1 MMRLLRPEAALLA
14 GLILGGCTARGLA
27 DFELTLASS
36 DSATI
41 ALSRWCEAR
50 TIAQPPV
57 IRALADRQASM
68 AASPAVREA
77 LGLGPDDTA
86 AYRHVSL
93 VCGNRVLSVAHN
105 WYVPSRLTTE
115 MNHRLATTDAPFGK
129 VVAPLGFRRQRLAS
143 LRGAMAECPQGTV
156 LSHRAVLRLADGR
169 AISLVVECYTRAN
182 LAPALRVSGD

>member
-1 MMRLLRPEAALLA
+1 MRLLRPEAALLA

-27 DFELTLASS
+27 DFERTLASN
-36 DSATI
+36 DSATA
-41 ALSRWCEAR
+41 ALGQWCKAR

-57 IRALADRQASM
+57 IRAIADRQASM
-68 AASPAVREA
+68 TASPAVREA
-77 LGLGPDDTA
+77 LGLGPEDAA

-105 WYVPSRLTTE
+105 WYVPSRLTAE
-115 MNHRLATTDAPFGK
+115 MNRALETTDVPFGK

-143 LRGAMAECPQGTV
+143 LRGAMAECPPGTV
-156 LSHRAVLRLADGR
+156 LSHRAVLRLPDAR

-182 LAPALRVSGD
+182 LAPAPRVSGD